1 MKFENIAMLMGGL
14 ALFLLGMNSMGN
26 GLETACGSKMKSIL
40 KKLTSNRFIGVLV
53 GALITAIIQSS
64 SATTVMVL
72 GFVNAGMM
80 TLSQA
85 IWVIMG
91 ANIGTT
97 VTGLLIAV
105 DVGVIA
111 PIFAIIGIVMMLFI
125 KKPTV
130 NEIGKIFAGFGILFI
145 GMNMMSESMMELRDN
160 DAFKSMMTSFSN
172 PILGILVGAI
182 FTAVI
187 QSSSASIGILQALAI
202 SGAIELKSAVFIL
215 FGQNIGTCITALLA
229 SIGTNRNAKRTTLIH
244 FMFNIIGTVIFTILC
259 LVTPLIDFMQNTF
272 TGVDLQIAA
281 MHTTFN
287 FTTTIILLPFGLY
300 LVKISEIILP
310 DKKVENESIFQYLD
324 NDINIKIGNNT
335 LQKMGNTSLH
345 IENVKHEI
353 KRMYAISLENLKL
366 SFEDFQNK
374 NNDNRKKIIENE
386 DLIDKLNDGIIKH
399 ITAYLPYET
408 NVNINKAY
416 GAYLTISNNIERIAD
431 HTMNLSDEN
440 FNIIDKELKF
450 SAAVENE
457 IAEIKKVIDIMVDRV
472 FSKGTLEEV
481 KGYENQIDDL
491 TEKFRNNMLGRL
503 TDSKCTAE
511 GSISYSTLLIN
522 LERIGDHLLNISEQ
536 IQRV

>member
-1 MKFENIAMLMGGL
+1 MTFENVAMLMGGL

-64 SATTVMVL
+64 SATTVMVV

-97 VTGLLIAV
+97 VTGLLIAI
-105 DVGVIA
+105 DVGAIA
-111 PIFAIIGIVMMLFI
+111 PVFAIIGIIMMLFI
-125 KKPTV
+125 KKPMV

-145 GMNMMSESMMELRDN
+145 GMDMMSGAMEPLRDN
-160 DAFKSMMTSFSN
+160 EAFKNLMTSFSN
-172 PILGILVGAI
+172 PLLGILAGAA

-202 SGAIELKSAVFIL
+202 SGAIELESAVFVL

-244 FMFNIIGTVIFTILC
+244 FMFNIIGTVIFTTLC
-259 LVTPLIDFMQNTF
+259 LTTPLVEFMENTF
-272 TGVDLQIAA
+272 KGVDLQIAS

-287 FTTTIILLPFGLY
+287 ITTTIILIPFGLY
-300 LVKISEIILP
+300 LVKLAEKILP
-310 DKKVENESIFQYLD
+310 DKKVESESIFQYLD

-335 LQKMGNTSLH
+335 LQKIGNTTLH

-353 KRMYAISLENLKL
+353 KRMYGISIENLKL

-399 ITAYLPYET
+399 ITTYLPHET
-408 NVNINKAY
+408 NININRAY

-440 FNIIDKELKF
+440 FNIVEKELKF
-450 SAAVENE
+450 SEAVETE
-457 IAEIKKVIDIMVDRV
+457 IAEIKKVLDIMVEKV
-472 FSKGTLEEV
+472 FTKGTLEEI

-491 TEKFRNNMLGRL
+491 TEAFRNNMLGRL

-536 IQRV
+536 AQRV